1 MRHALYAFLL
11 SMLTTGATLAGP
23 IELEGELIQGGIVF
37 GTVPAGSTLE
47 LAGKPVAV
55 DAEGNFVI
63 GFDRDNPA
71 EELLR
76 LTLPSGE
83 QLTEKIDI
91 AAADYAIER
100 VDGLPQS
107 RVTPDPSVSERIT
120 REARQVGQARQR
132 NDHNRTDWAQGFV
145 WPARGRL
152 SGHYGSQRILNG
164 EPRRPHYG
172 VDVAAPT
179 GTPVTAPAPGVVV
192 LAEPDLY
199 FSGGTIIIDH
209 GQQLSSS
216 FLHLSEV
223 SVAVGD
229 RVEQGDEIG
238 AIGATGRATGPHL
251 DWRMNWR
258 ERRVNPGVLVA
269 GQDPAPQ

>member
-1 MRHALYAFLL
+1 MRCLAAALLL
-11 SMLTTGATLAGP
+11 LFAGSAISGP
-23 IELEGELIQGGIVF
+23 IEFDGEFIQGGIVF
-37 GTVPAGSTLE
+37 GSVPPGSTLT
-47 LAGKPVAV
+47 LGGQAVAV
-55 DAEGNFVI
+55 GADGDFVI
-63 GFDRDNPA
+63 GFDRDNAA

-76 LTLPSGE
+76 LTLPDGE
-83 QLTEKIDI
+83 QLAEKLRI
-91 AAADYAIER
+91 APADYAIER

-107 RVTPDPSVSERIT
+107 RVTPDPSVTERIQ
-120 REARQVGQARQR
+120 REARQVAQARQR
-132 NDHNRTDWAQGFV
+132 NDHNRTDWDTGFV
-145 WPARGRL
+145 WPAHGRL
-152 SGHYGSQRILNG
+152 SGFYGSQRILNG

-216 FLHLSEV
+216 LLHLSEV
-223 SVAVGD
+223 AVAVGD
-229 RVEQGDEIG
+229 SVDQGEVIG

-258 ERRVNPGVLVA
+258 DRRVNPQVLVA